1 MVCIK
6 IAIGSYRLLGEGIMT
21 VPSDK
26 ELLKLIVEGQL
37 KIDPFCDE
45 NIQPASIDLTLDE
58 KIKELKNGLSVV
70 TGEEIDSSNYLEKS
84 TNNFELAPGQM
95 VLGQIKETISIPKN
109 YIACIHNRSSLA
121 RMGLSVAL
129 ASFINPGYSGQLP
142 IIIKNAGNF
151 TIKLVS
157 GLRVCQL
164 VLHEVSP
171 VPSVDYSEKKGG
183 KYQNEKD
190 KLISKL
196 HLDHEFSEYFKKNN
210 SRNVEKISEFIEK
223 HAEKKANKFLADLS
237 NELKVSLGIG

>member
-1 MVCIK
+1 
-6 IAIGSYRLLGEGIMT
+6 MT

-26 ELLKLIVEGQL
+26 ELLKLMFDGQL
-37 KIDPFCDE
+37 KIEPFSHD
-45 NIQPASIDLTLDE
+45 NVQPASIDLTLDE
-58 KIKELKNGLSVV
+58 KIKELKINHSVI
-70 TGEEIDSSNYLEKS
+70 TGEEIVSSNYIEKN
-84 TNNFELAPGQM
+84 TNNFELLPGQM
-95 VLGQIKETISIPKN
+95 ILGQIKETISIPKN
-109 YIACIHNRSSLA
+109 YIAYVHNRSSLA
-121 RMGLSVAL
+121 RLGLSVAL

-171 VPSVDYSEKKGG
+171 LPSVDYSEKKGG

-223 HAEKKANKFLADLS
+223 HAEKKASNFLADLS
-237 NELKVSLGIG
+237 NEMKISLGIG